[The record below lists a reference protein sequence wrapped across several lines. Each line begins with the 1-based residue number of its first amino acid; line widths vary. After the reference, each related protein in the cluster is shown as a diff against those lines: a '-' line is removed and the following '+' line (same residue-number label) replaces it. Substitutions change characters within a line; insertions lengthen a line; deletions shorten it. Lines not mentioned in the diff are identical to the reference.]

1 MNMNDEKK
9 IQHGNAKS
17 HQAQSGGGFVKP
29 GIMAPGTAG
38 HGATQ
43 PGMMNKSMNFGKMTA
58 QQFKPAA
65 PKLKPGETVNAV
77 RKTFP
82 VMGMSCASC
91 ARGVENVLN
100 LQEGVLSASVN
111 FAASTVLVE
120 YVPGKVG
127 VDEMQKAVKGAG
139 YELLV
144 EEESQKSD
152 VLEERH
158 QQNYRKLR
166 NNTLGASL
174 LALPVFII
182 GMFFMDMPYA
192 NVIMWILST
201 PVLFWFGRHFFINAV
216 KQARHRTANM
226 DTLVAVSTGVAWL
239 FSVFNTLNPEYWHS
253 RGLHSHVYFEA
264 AAVIVAF
271 ILLGRL
277 LEEKAK
283 GNTSA
288 AIKKL
293 MGLQPKEVTIV
304 KEEGHYLQL
313 PVDQVHEGDIIMVKP
328 GQQIAVD
335 GTVTEGGSY
344 VDESML
350 SGEPV
355 PVLKNQGDAVFAGTI
370 NQKGSFSFRATKV
383 GSETRLSQIIKM
395 VQEAQ
400 GSKAPVQKLV
410 DRIAAVFVPVVMGIA
425 LLSFIAW
432 VIFGGENGFTQGLLA
447 AITVLVIACPC
458 ALGLATPTA
467 LMVGIGKGA
476 SQGILIRDA
485 GSLELA
491 RKMDVLILDKT
502 GTITEGKPE
511 VTDIAWLNGDNRME
525 SVLVSLEKKSE
536 HPLAE
541 AVVRH
546 FESPGVDVSAFKSI
560 TGKGA
565 SVVFEGKTYFVG
577 NLRLL
582 SENGIHPQQELL
594 ERSGRWEMEAKS
606 IIWFADEAQALAVI
620 AIADRVK
627 ASSAEAIGRIRQMGI
642 EVIMLTGDN
651 EATAA
656 AIAGQTG
663 IGQFHAGL
671 LPDQKAGFI
680 KSLQEKGRVVAMAGD
695 GINDSAAMAQADV
708 SIAMGQGSDIAMDV
722 AAMTLIS
729 SDLNKISDAIRLS
742 RHTVRTVRQNLFWA
756 FIYNVIGIPL
766 AAGVLYPFTGFLLN
780 PMIAGAAMALSSV
793 SVVTNSLRLKW
804 KR

>member
-1 MNMNDEKK
+1 MNEDKK
-9 IQHGNAKS
+9 IHREGKPANGQPKA
-17 HQAQSGGGFVKP
+17 GFTMP
-29 GIMAPGTAG
+29 GMMAPGNGG
-38 HGATQ
+38 HGAGQ
-43 PGMMNKSMNFGKMTA
+43 PGMMNRPMNIGKMTA

-100 LQEGVLSASVN
+100 LQDGVLNASVN

-120 YVPGKVG
+120 YIPEKAGI
-127 VDEMQKAVKGAG
+127 DEMQKAVKGAG

-152 VLEERH
+152 VLEELH
-158 QQNYRKLR
+158 QQSYRKLR

-182 GMFFMDMPYA
+182 GMFFMNMPYA
-192 NVIMWILST
+192 NVIMWVLST
-201 PVLFWFGRHFFINAV
+201 PVLFWFGRHFFVNAV

-239 FSVFNTLNPEYWHS
+239 FSVFNTLYPEFWHA

-293 MGLQPKEVTIV
+293 MGLQPREVTIV

-313 PVDQVHEGDIIMVKP
+313 PVDQVHEGDIIMVRP

-335 GTVTEGGSY
+335 GTVTDGNSY

-355 PVLKNQGDAVFAGTI
+355 PVLKTAGDPVFAGTI
-370 NQKGSFSFRATKV
+370 NQKGSFSFKATKV
-383 GSETRLSQIIKM
+383 GSETRLSQIIRM

-491 RKMDVLILDKT
+491 RKMDVIILDKT

-511 VTDIAWLNGDNRME
+511 VTDVAWLNGDNSME
-525 SVLVSLEKKSE
+525 PVLVSLEKKSE

-541 AVVRH
+541 AVTRYFKSAAV
-546 FESPGVDVSAFKSI
+546 EVSDFRSI

-565 SVVFEGKTYFVG
+565 SVVYDGKSYFAG

-582 SENGIHPQQELL
+582 SEHGIQPHNGLL
-594 ERSGRWEMEAKS
+594 EHSKQWVGESKS
-606 IIWFADEAQALAVI
+606 VIWFADEAQALAVI

-627 ASSAEAIGRIRQMGI
+627 PSSAEAIGRIRQMGI

-656 AIAGQTG
+656 AIAGQVG
-663 IGQFHAGL
+663 IGQYHAGL

-680 KSLQEKGRVVAMAGD
+680 KSLQEKGSVVAMAGD

-722 AAMTLIS
+722 AEMTLIS
-729 SDLNKISDAIRLS
+729 SDLNKIPDAIRLS

-756 FIYNVIGIPL
+756 FIYNVIGIPV

-804 KR
+804 KK

>member
-1 MNMNDEKK
+1 MIMNEDKK
-9 IQHGNAKS
+9 NHGEGKPADGHLK
-17 HQAQSGGGFVKP
+17 AGFAKP
-29 GIMAPGTAG
+29 GMMAPGAGG
-38 HGATQ
+38 HGAGQ
-43 PGMMNKSMNFGKMTA
+43 PGMMNRPMNIGKMTA

-100 LQEGVLSASVN
+100 LQEGVLGASVN

-120 YVPGKVG
+120 YIPGKAG

-144 EEESQKSD
+144 EDESQKSD
-152 VLEERH
+152 VLEELH

-182 GMFFMDMPYA
+182 AMFFMDMPYA
-192 NVIMWILST
+192 NVIMWVLST
-201 PVLFWFGRHFFINAV
+201 PVLFWFGRHFFVNAV

-239 FSVFNTLNPEYWHS
+239 FSVFNTLNPEYWHA

-313 PVDQVHEGDIIMVKP
+313 PVDQVNEGDVILVKP

-335 GTVTEGGSY
+335 GLVTTGDSY

-355 PVLKNQGDAVFAGTI
+355 PVLKKEGDPVFAGTI
-370 NQKGSFSFRATKV
+370 NQKGSFSFRATRV
-383 GSETRLSQIIKM
+383 GSETRLSQIIRM

-425 LLSFIAW
+425 LLSFVVW

-491 RKMDVLILDKT
+491 RKMDVIILDKT

-511 VTDIAWLNGDNRME
+511 VTDVAWLNGDNRME
-525 SVLVSLEKKSE
+525 PVLVSLEKKSE

-541 AVVRH
+541 AVVRY
-546 FESPGVDVSAFKSI
+546 FQTSAVEVSDFKSI

-565 SVVFEGKTYFVG
+565 SVVYDGKTYFAG

-582 SENGIHPQQELL
+582 SENGIHPHGELL
-594 ERSGRWEMEAKS
+594 ERSESWEKEAKS
-606 IIWFADEAQALAVI
+606 VIWFADEAQALAVI

-627 ASSAEAIGRIRQMGI
+627 ASSAEAIGRIRQMEI

-656 AIAGQTG
+656 AIAGQVG
-663 IGQFHAGL
+663 IGQYRSGL

-680 KSLQEKGRVVAMAGD
+680 RSLQEKGRVVAMAGD

-729 SDLNKISDAIRLS
+729 SDLNKIPDAIRLS

-756 FIYNVIGIPL
+756 FIYNVIGIPV

-804 KR
+804 KK

>member
-1 MNMNDEKK
+1 MIMNEDKK
-9 IQHGNAKS
+9 IQHGEEKPEQGQPKVSFA
-17 HQAQSGGGFVKP
+17 KP
-29 GIMAPGTAG
+29 GMMSPISGG
-38 HGATQ
+38 HGASQ
-43 PGMMNKSMNFGKMTA
+43 PGMMNKPMNFGKMTA

-100 LQEGVLSASVN
+100 LQEGVLNASVN

-120 YVPGKVG
+120 YIPEKAG

-152 VLEERH
+152 VVEERH
-158 QQNYRKLR
+158 QKNYRKLR

-182 GMFFMDMPYA
+182 GMFFMNMPYA

-201 PVLFWFGRHFFINAV
+201 PVLFWFGRHFFVNAV

-239 FSVFNTLNPEYWHS
+239 FSVFNTLYPEFWHS

-313 PVDQVHEGDIIMVKP
+313 SVDQVHEGDIILVKP

-335 GTVTEGGSY
+335 GTVTEGNSY
-344 VDESML
+344 IDESML

-355 PVLKNQGDAVFAGTI
+355 PVLKNTGDAVFAGTI
-370 NQKGSFSFRATKV
+370 NQKGSFSFKATKV
-383 GSETRLSQIIKM
+383 GSETRLSQIIRM

-491 RKMDVLILDKT
+491 RKMDVIILDKT

-511 VTDIAWLNGDNRME
+511 VTDIAWLNGDNSAE

-541 AVVRH
+541 AVTRYFKSATV
-546 FESPGVDVSAFKSI
+546 EVSDFRSI

-565 SVVFEGKTYFVG
+565 SVVYKGKTYFAG
-577 NLRLL
+577 NQRLL
-582 SENGIHPQQELL
+582 NENGIQPQQELL
-594 ERSGRWEMEAKS
+594 DWSVRWEKEAKS
-606 IIWFADEAQALAVI
+606 VIWFADDAQALAVI

-627 ASSAEAIGRIRQMGI
+627 PSSAEAIGRIRQMGI

-663 IGQFHAGL
+663 ISQFHAGL

-729 SDLNKISDAIRLS
+729 SDLNKIPDAIRLS
-742 RHTVRTVRQNLFWA
+742 RNTVRTVRQNLFWA
-756 FIYNVIGIPL
+756 FIYNVIGIPV

-804 KR
+804 KK

>member
-1 MNMNDEKK
+1 MNEDKK
-9 IQHGNAKS
+9 IHREGKPANGQPKA
-17 HQAQSGGGFVKP
+17 GFAMP
-29 GIMAPGTAG
+29 GMMAPGNGG
-38 HGATQ
+38 HGAGQ
-43 PGMMNKSMNFGKMTA
+43 PGMMNRPMDIGKMTA

-100 LQEGVLSASVN
+100 LQDGVLNASVN

-120 YVPGKVG
+120 YIPEKAG

-152 VLEERH
+152 VLEELH
-158 QQNYRKLR
+158 QQSYRKLR
-166 NNTLGASL
+166 NNTLGASM

-182 GMFFMDMPYA
+182 GMFFMNMPYA
-192 NVIMWILST
+192 NVIMWVLST
-201 PVLFWFGRHFFINAV
+201 PVLFWFGRHFFVNAV

-239 FSVFNTLNPEYWHS
+239 FSVFNTLNPEYWHA

-293 MGLQPKEVTIV
+293 MGLQPREVTIV

-313 PVDQVHEGDIIMVKP
+313 PVDQVHEGDIIMVRP

-335 GTVTEGGSY
+335 GTVTDGNSF

-355 PVLKNQGDAVFAGTI
+355 PVLKTAGDPVFAGTI
-370 NQKGSFSFRATKV
+370 NQKGSFSFKATKV
-383 GSETRLSQIIKM
+383 GSETRLSQIIRM

-491 RKMDVLILDKT
+491 RKMDVIILDKT

-511 VTDIAWLNGDNRME
+511 VTDVAWLNGDNSME
-525 SVLVSLEKKSE
+525 RVLVSLEKKSE

-541 AVVRH
+541 AVTRYFKSEAV
-546 FESPGVDVSAFKSI
+546 EVSDFKSI

-565 SVVFEGKTYFVG
+565 SVVYDGKSYFAG

-582 SENGIHPQQELL
+582 SEHGIQLHNGLL
-594 ERSGRWEMEAKS
+594 ERSKQWEGESKS
-606 IIWFADEAQALAVI
+606 VIWFADEAQALAVI

-627 ASSAEAIGRIRQMGI
+627 PSSAEAIGRIRQMGI

-656 AIAGQTG
+656 AIAGQVG
-663 IGQFHAGL
+663 IGQYHAGL

-680 KSLQEKGRVVAMAGD
+680 KSLQENGSVVAMAGD

-722 AAMTLIS
+722 AEMTLIS
-729 SDLNKISDAIRLS
+729 SDLNKIPDAIRLS

-756 FIYNVIGIPL
+756 FIYNVIGIPV

-804 KR
+804 KK